1 MVMLAWLRY
10 HWLVRR
16 RARRLLRDHVASL
29 PAPADVIDVT
39 DGAQEPSRARAS

>member
-1 MVMLAWLRY
+1 MLAWLRY

-29 PAPADVIDVT
+29 PAPDDDVIDVT
-39 DGAQEPSRARAS
+39 DDAHEPSRVRTS